1 MGSAMFRFERTVDV
15 KTAADMPA
23 AMQFAG
29 EVTAYLNKA
38 HSLNMK
44 FGAEAY
50 GVLRIHWFYEF
61 ESLDKSAAIGM
72 ALLQDRA
79 YQEVL
84 NKAKGHMVEG
94 STKDTLVSLAN

>member
-1 MGSAMFRFERTVDV
+1 MFRFERTIDI
-15 KTAADMPA
+15 KSPADMPA
-23 AMQFAG
+23 AMQSAG
-29 EVTAYLNKA
+29 EVAAYLSKA

-50 GVLRIHWFYEF
+50 GAMRIHWFYEF

-79 YQEVL
+79 YLDML
-84 NKAKGHMVEG
+84 NKVKGLGVEG
-94 STKDTLVSLAN
+94 SVKDTLVILAN